1 MKKFVLSASEF
12 DDIKSAE
19 RQVED
24 WQRNGT
30 LKEDTKLY
38 VVTEIYDLKLKF
50 IKRKEA
56 KCQK

>member
-12 DDIKSAE
+12 DSIKSAE

-38 VVTEIYDLKLKF
+38 VVSEIYDLKLKF
-50 IKRKEA
+50 VKRKEN
-56 KCQK
+56 K

>member
-12 DDIKSAE
+12 DSIKSAE

-24 WQRNGT
+24 WQREGT

-38 VVTEIYDLKLKF
+38 VVKEIYDLKLKF
-50 IKRKEA
+50 IKRKED
-56 KCQK
+56 KWQK